1 MQSENNELDSN
12 QRADQEKRLVA
23 LSSVLAAVFLTTMK
37 LVVGLMTGSLGILS
51 EAAHSGLDL
60 AAAVVTLFAVW
71 VSGRPA
77 DREHTYGHGKVE
89 NLSALFEALLL
100 LVTCVWIIYEAIQR
114 LFFKHVVVEASV
126 WAFLTMGVSIVVDL
140 SRSRALARVARKYD
154 SQALEADALHFS
166 TDIWSSS
173 VVIVG
178 LVLVRLA
185 DWLGVPWLVKADA
198 LAAMGVAGIVI
209 YVSVQLGQ
217 RTVSALLDA
226 VPTGVRDEVIGA
238 VRRVPGVLEIGR
250 VRVRRSGP
258 EAFADMTL
266 TISRDV
272 PFEQAH
278 DIATMAETA
287 VRKVLP
293 GADVVV
299 HMDPVRSGD
308 EGVVTSVRLLAAR
321 YGLGAHSIRTY
332 DVAGRRS
339 LEVHLEVSGTLRVAE
354 AHEQATAFE
363 KALRQALPGIGHIVT
378 HIEPSGDE
386 TATRRA
392 TPAEE
397 AQVLQVLQALPAE
410 TGIHCH
416 PHEVAVHRTAGELS
430 VSFHCVMSAGAAITD
445 AHTLTEQVE
454 QLLRAQVPDLGRV
467 VIHVEPSNAGEA

>member
-1 MQSENNELDSN
+1 MESAKDVDSH
-12 QRADQEKRLVA
+12 QRADREKRWVA

-60 AAAVVTLFAVW
+60 AAAAMTLFAVR

-89 NLSALFEALLL
+89 NLSALFETVLL

-114 LFFKHVVVEASV
+114 LFFKHVVVEASI
-126 WAFLTMGVSIVVDL
+126 WAFLVMGISIVVDF

-178 LVLVRLA
+178 LALVRLA
-185 DWLGVPWLVKADA
+185 DWLGMEWLAKADA

-217 RTVSALLDA
+217 RTIAALLDA
-226 VPTGVRDEVIGA
+226 VPAGIRDEVIRA
-238 VRRVPGVLEIGR
+238 VRVPGVREVKR

-258 EAFADMTL
+258 EAFADVTL
-266 TISRDV
+266 TVSRDL

-278 DIATMAETA
+278 DIATTAEA
-287 VRKVLP
+287 SVRKILP

-299 HMDPVRSGD
+299 HVDPVRAED
-308 EGVVTSVRLLAAR
+308 EGVVTTARLLAAQH
-321 YGLGAHSIRTY
+321 GLGVHDIRAY

-339 LEVHLEVSGTLRVAE
+339 LEVHLEVSDSLRVAE

-363 KALRQALPGIGHIVT
+363 KVLRQALPGIGQVVT
-378 HIEPSGDE
+378 HIEPAGNE
-386 TATRRA
+386 ATMPRA

-397 AQVLQVLQALPAE
+397 AQVLRVLQTLPTQA
-410 TGIHCH
+410 GIHCH
-416 PHEVAVHRTAGELS
+416 PHEVAVHRVAGELS
-430 VSFHCVMSAGAAITD
+430 VSFHCAMNASAAITD
-445 AHTLTEQVE
+445 AHTLTERVE
-454 QLLRAQVPDLGRV
+454 QLLYARVPNLGRV
-467 VIHVEPSNAGEA
+467 VIHVEPSNTSEL